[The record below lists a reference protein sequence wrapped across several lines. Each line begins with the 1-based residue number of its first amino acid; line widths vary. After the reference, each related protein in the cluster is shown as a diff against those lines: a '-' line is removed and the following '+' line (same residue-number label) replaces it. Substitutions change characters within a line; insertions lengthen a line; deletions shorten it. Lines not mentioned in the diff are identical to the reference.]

1 MSNLTVE
8 QQNDLI
14 NSVTNIHAAGL
25 YVVPLLFILTFAAVL
40 FTRRNKA
47 GNIALAIYFFLVLVL
62 IGSCPEPI
70 TKLWLSLSAL
80 TAGAYAYFLQN
91 LHGKGKTLVQW
102 LGDKGIKLPSRGGK

>member
-1 MSNLTVE
+1 MSKLTIE
-8 QQNDLI
+8 QQNELI
-14 NSVTNIHAAGL
+14 NTVTNIHSIGL
-25 YVVPLLFILTFAAVL
+25 YLVPLLFILTFAAVL

-80 TAGAYAYFLQN
+80 TAGGYSYFLQS
-91 LHGKGKTLVQW
+91 LHHKGTTFVQW
-102 LGDKGIKLPSRGGK
+102 LSDRGVKLPSQGKK